1 MMWTDIVALLLIVG
15 IAWAES
21 QRGFGRS
28 IFDFVGAVIILK
40 MAGLLADP
48 VAKAVPLLA
57 EPSGNHAFW
66 FAALFLVLAVLVI
79 LGTKVIYDTTLLS
92 LDVLDPMVGAILGI
106 GSGMIVAHVLL
117 RTLVIGYGSGADAD
131 MVVNSLMGQE
141 LLKLRTYHTVVNALQ
156 NLGNW

>member
-1 MMWTDIVALLLIVG
+1 MMWTDIAALLLIVG

-40 MAGLLADP
+40 IADLLADP

-57 EPSGNHAFW
+57 EPSGNQAFW

-92 LDVLDPMVGAILGI
+92 LDVLDPVVGAILGI
-106 GSGMIVAHVLL
+106 ASGMIVAYVLL
-117 RTLVIGYGSGADAD
+117 RTLMIGYGAGPDAD
-131 MVVNSLMGQE
+131 MLASSLMGQE

>member
-1 MMWTDIVALLLIVG
+1 MMWTDIAALLLIVG

-40 MAGLLADP
+40 IADLLADP

-57 EPSGNHAFW
+57 EPSGNQAFW
-66 FAALFLVLAVLVI
+66 FAALFLVLAALVI

-92 LDVLDPMVGAILGI
+92 LDVLDPVVGAILGI
-106 GSGMIVAHVLL
+106 ASGMIVAYVLL
-117 RTLVIGYGSGADAD
+117 RTLMIGYGAGPDAD
-131 MVVNSLMGQE
+131 MLASSLMGQE